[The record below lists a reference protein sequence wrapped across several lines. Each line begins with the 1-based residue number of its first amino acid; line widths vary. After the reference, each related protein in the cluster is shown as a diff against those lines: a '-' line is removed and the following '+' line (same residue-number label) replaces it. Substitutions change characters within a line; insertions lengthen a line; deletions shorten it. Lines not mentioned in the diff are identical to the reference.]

1 MRSNQLSYLAILASE
16 NTPRQTF
23 GELVLLGFAVADYA
37 PATYLRRHLR
47 RP

>member
-1 MRSNQLSYLAILASE
+1 MTGRETMQCSYTL
-16 NTPRQTF
+16 RQTF